1 MYCPIGVSSQ
11 VVVSGNEGCGYGYGC
26 PYMVQQQQIGV
37 SDNDND
43 NDKDKDEEEDKP
55 LPKKEKKG
63 MEKSVEKTH
72 EERLQIL
79 TKENQLL
86 AYELE
91 QAKLKYSIQKLVS
104 ETQKLSVAVSV
115 SVSESAT
122 ETDTEIDM

>member
-26 PYMVQQQQIGV
+26 PFMVQQQQQQQQQMCI
-37 SDNDND
+37 SE
-43 NDKDKDEEEDKP
+43 DEEE
-55 LPKKEKKG
+55 KKG
-63 MEKSVEKTH
+63 VEKTH

-104 ETQKLSVAVSV
+104 ETRKLSVTVSD
-115 SVSESAT
+115 A
-122 ETDTEIDM
+122 ETDTEIEM

>member
-26 PYMVQQQQIGV
+26 PFMVQQQQQQQQQQICI
-37 SDNDND
+37 SE
-43 NDKDKDEEEDKP
+43 DEE
-55 LPKKEKKG
+55 EKKG
-63 MEKSVEKTH
+63 MEKSAEEMAKKIH

-104 ETQKLSVAVSV
+104 ETRKLSVAVSD
-115 SVSESAT
+115 A
-122 ETDTEIDM
+122 ETDTEIDI

>member
-11 VVVSGNEGCGYGYGC
+11 VVVSGNEGCGYGYGNAC
-26 PYMVQQQQIGV
+26 PYMIQKQQLTGSNNNI
-37 SDNDND
+37 
-43 NDKDKDEEEDKP
+43 DEDDV
-55 LPKKEKKG
+55 PKKEKRVEQS
-63 MEKSVEKTH
+63 MEKTH

-104 ETQKLSVAVSV
+104 ETKKLSVAVAV
-115 SVSESAT
+115 SVSEAATET
-122 ETDTEIDM
+122 ETDTEIDI

>member
-26 PYMVQQQQIGV
+26 PFMVQQQQQQQQQICI
-37 SDNDND
+37 SE
-43 NDKDKDEEEDKP
+43 DEE
-55 LPKKEKKG
+55 EKKG
-63 MEKSVEKTH
+63 MEKSVEEMTKKIH

-104 ETQKLSVAVSV
+104 ETRKLSVAVSD
-115 SVSESAT
+115 A
-122 ETDTEIDM
+122 ETDTEIDI

>member
-11 VVVSGNEGCGYGYGC
+11 VVVSGNEGCGYGYGNAC
-26 PYMVQQQQIGV
+26 PYMIQKQQQMGSNNNI
-37 SDNDND
+37 
-43 NDKDKDEEEDKP
+43 DEDDV
-55 LPKKEKKG
+55 PKKEKRVEQS
-63 MEKSVEKTH
+63 MEKTH

-104 ETQKLSVAVSV
+104 ETKKLSIAVAVSV
-115 SVSESAT
+115 SEAAT
-122 ETDTEIDM
+122 ETDTEIDI

>member
-11 VVVSGNEGCGYGYGC
+11 VMVSGNEGCGYGYGNAC
-26 PYMVQQQQIGV
+26 PYMIQKQQQTG
-37 SDNDND
+37 SN
-43 NDKDKDEEEDKP
+43 EEDDV
-55 LPKKEKKG
+55 PKKEKRVEQS
-63 MEKSVEKTH
+63 MEKTH

-104 ETQKLSVAVSV
+104 ETKKLSVAVAV

-122 ETDTEIDM
+122 ETDTEIDI

>member
-26 PYMVQQQQIGV
+26 PFMVQQQQQQQQQQQICI
-37 SDNDND
+37 SE
-43 NDKDKDEEEDKP
+43 DEE
-55 LPKKEKKG
+55 EKKG
-63 MEKSVEKTH
+63 MEKSVEEMTKKIH

-104 ETQKLSVAVSV
+104 ETRKLSVAVSD
-115 SVSESAT
+115 A
-122 ETDTEIDM
+122 ETDTEIDI